1 MKKYLGIDWGEK
13 RIGLALADS
22 ENRLA
27 TPFKVVGN
35 IKELIKIIGEEEIS
49 DLIIGSPQKMIDGQV
64 GNPKF
69 KSFVLVL
76 EKELA
81 DKKISLNF
89 IDERLSSVQADSLK
103 IGKIKQERDSVSAMI
118 ILQAFLDKYYG

>member
-1 MKKYLGIDWGEK
+1 
-13 RIGLALADS
+13 
-22 ENRLA
+22 
-27 TPFKVVGN
+27 
-35 IKELIKIIGEEEIS
+35 
-49 DLIIGSPQKMIDGQV
+49 MIDGQV